1 MKLYDLIPEY
11 SSKYE
16 NIDITGI
23 TSDSRKVK
31 EGYAFVCIKGP
42 DRDGHDYARA
52 AMNSGAALVV
62 TERDLGLENQVV
74 TEDSLADFYKICSA
88 WFDLPEKKL
97 KIFGVTG
104 TNGKTTVSYILKNI
118 LEDAG
123 HKVGLIGTIQNLI
136 GEKVI
141 EAKNTTPGMYEL
153 YELLSMMVD
162 DGCDCCVMEVS
173 SHALDQRRVYGLE
186 FEVGMFTNLTQ
197 DHLDYH
203 KTMEAYLDAKK
214 KLFNVSKNAVLNFD
228 DPSYQSI
235 ISDINIPVVS
245 YSISQNDATFTAKD
259 IRYRPGFSE
268 FYMLINGT
276 INRIKVAL
284 AGKFNVPNALCALS
298 AAIVFGIDVSQA
310 IKSLA
315 NMKAVSGRCETVNT
329 NKDFSVIID
338 YAHTPDGLSNILK
351 TFTEYEKNRLVVLF
365 GCGGDRDKTKRS
377 LMGEVA
383 SINADYVIVTSD
395 NPRTEEPI
403 SIIED
408 ILVGVKKYKTPYT
421 VIENREEAIKFAIQ
435 KAQKDDIIVL
445 AGKGH
450 EKYQILKSGKIHFD
464 EREIVL
470 KALENIKD

>member
-16 NIDITGI
+16 NIEVTGI

-31 EGYAFVCIKGP
+31 DGYVFVCIKGP
-42 DRDGHDYARA
+42 DRDGHDYASSA
-52 AMNSGAALVV
+52 IASGASLVV
-62 TERDLGLENQVV
+62 SERDLGISNQII
-74 TEDSLADFYKICSA
+74 TKDSFIDFHTMCSA
-88 WFDLPEKKL
+88 WFNHPEKKL
-97 KIFGVTG
+97 KLFGVTG
-104 TNGKTTVSYILKNI
+104 TNGKTTVSYMLKNI

-136 GEKVI
+136 GDKSI

-153 YELLSMMVD
+153 YELLSDMVD

-203 KTMEAYLDAKK
+203 KTMEEYLDAKK
-214 KLFNVSKNAVLNFD
+214 KLFSISKTAVVNFD
-228 DPSYQSI
+228 DTSYQSI
-235 ISDINIPVVS
+235 VSDIDVPVVS
-245 YSISQNDATFTAKD
+245 YSVINNDATYTAKD
-259 IRYRPGFSE
+259 VRYRPDHSE
-268 FYMLINGT
+268 FYMLINGC
-276 INRIKVAL
+276 INRIKVAV

-298 AAIVFGIDVSQA
+298 AAIVFGVDVSTA

-315 NMKAVSGRCETVNT
+315 EMKAVSGRCEAVNT
-329 NKDFSVIID
+329 GKDFSVIID

-351 TFTEYEKNRLVVLF
+351 TFTDYDKNRLVILF
-365 GCGGDRDKTKRS
+365 GCGGDRDKTKRP

-383 SINADYVIVTSD
+383 SINADYLIVTSD
-395 NPRTEEPI
+395 NPRTEDPK
-403 SIIED
+403 SIIDD

-435 KAQKDDIIVL
+435 NAQKDDIIVL

-450 EKYQILKSGKIHFD
+450 ETYQILSCGKIDFD
-464 EREIVL
+464 ERKIVSD
-470 KALENIKD
+470 ALENMKD